1 MVYCYAMVAK
11 TMWKSRNTLSM
22 RDPPISAKFNKSVTT
37 TNSFSSTNNSFR
49 YKNSARTASMTKGGQ
64 KVYPWCISYRW
75 CRWKSQILIL
85 KEKKYVI
92 KFLFQMIKML
102 IVVVACFT
110 ICWFPLGVYWVLK
123 YPFPSIGEH
132 YLNPYLFTIFHMLA
146 LSHACFNPIICCWM
160 NSSVRYGFMCTFG
173 NIYVY

>member
-173 NIYVY
+173 NNHVF